1 MSLKD
6 SALAQLLKELYPQ
19 LSDSDKKEVD
29 EYMIEIGKKMNI
41 VVFTKTE
48 SALIIL
54 GIVIGS
60 ALIMV
65 FLALGCRKWCCKP
78 RHAVNQTIEIHSD
91 GDSYPNSRQQ
101 NANQPIST

>member
-6 SALAQLLKELYPQ
+6 SLLAELLEESYPY
-19 LSDSDKKEVD
+19 LSDSEKKEID
-29 EYMIEIGKKMNI
+29 EYMISIGKKMNLL
-41 VVFTKTE
+41 VFTKTV

-65 FLALGCRKWCCKP
+65 LLALGCRKWCCQAP
-78 RHAVNQTIEIHSD
+78 HAVNQTIEIHSD

-101 NANQPIST
+101 NANQAIST